1 MNTVK
6 IISIHRDIPFDF
18 WKHPRI
24 HNIKN
29 SGFNNVLIHFDN
41 LDNSFVHELY
51 QNDIMNISN
60 GYFVYDRGYLY
71 VITCFHSI
79 KNCHINKAIFED
91 KEYILNKCIE
101 VPEFDTAV
109 FKIDISINEELIS
122 KYNFIELNKL
132 DTIVPNIK
140 EDVKIH
146 SHESIIKTKVL
157 DIIEGD
163 SGNDTFATIPQIS
176 LKKTKDFK
184 SLFGL
189 SGSACYTDKFIGH
202 VFSYNGES
210 NYVNII
216 PAYCLKYIFSYMLMG
231 NIKFLKSII
240 LEGNICKI
248 KEDDKTMH
256 AYKIDK
262 NLPIEYKTEEKSYN
276 FKKGSLI
283 FEFDK
288 MPISES
294 GKIYFEQMNIFVTP
308 QVYTLL
314 NNQKENFQVKGYEL
328 VTGNYSIFE
337 TKIVPINL
345 IDNVIFSSKGH
356 YKILIYKNLIFC
368 ELSRDI
374 LDLISVDDIKLK
386 DKLENPYTK
395 KYSKGIILIDILDK
409 CTEKISN
416 LKKNINNFVFLN
428 KINKKPID
436 TLEDLSIEINN
447 SETNSFM
454 FELKKSTYK
463 NFVY

>member
-6 IISIHRDIPFDF
+6 IISIRRDIPFDF

-29 SGFNNVLIHFDN
+29 SSFNNVLIHFDN
-41 LDNSFVHELY
+41 LDNSFVRELY
-51 QNDIMNISN
+51 QNDVMNISN

-71 VITCFHSI
+71 VITCYHGI
-79 KNCHINKAIFED
+79 KNCYANKIIFED

-109 FKIDISINEELIS
+109 FKIDISVSEELVS
-122 KYNFIELNKL
+122 KYGFIELNKI
-132 DTIVPNIK
+132 DMKVPNIK
-140 EDVKIH
+140 ENVKIY
-146 SHESIIKTKVL
+146 SNEYVIKTKVL

-163 SGNDTFATIPQIS
+163 SGNYTFATIPQIS
-176 LKKTKDFK
+176 LKKIKNFK

-202 VFSYNGES
+202 IFSYNSTS
-210 NYVNII
+210 NTVNII
-216 PAYCLKYIFSYMLMG
+216 PAYCVKYIFTYMIPN

-240 LEGNICKI
+240 IEGNISKI

-262 NLPIEYKTEEKSYN
+262 NLPIEYKTEEKNYN
-276 FKKGSLI
+276 FKKNSLI

-294 GKIYFEQMNIFVTP
+294 GKIYLEQMNILVTP
-308 QVYTLL
+308 QVYVLL
-314 NNQKENFQVKGYEL
+314 NNEKEFFQVKGYEL
-328 VTGNYSIFE
+328 VNGNYSVFE
-337 TKIVPINL
+337 TKISPVTL
-345 IDNVIFSSKGH
+345 IDNLIFSPKGH
-356 YKILIYKNLIFC
+356 FKILIYKNLIFC
-368 ELSRDI
+368 ELSRDM
-374 LDLISVDDIKLK
+374 LDLISIDDTRLR

-395 KYSKGIILIDILDK
+395 KYSKEIVLIDILDK
-409 CTEKISN
+409 CTGKIST
-416 LKKNINNFVFLN
+416 LKKNIDNLVFLN
-428 KINKKPID
+428 KINKKPIE
-436 TLEDLSIEINN
+436 TLEDLSIEISN
-447 SETNSFM
+447 SEKNNFT

-463 NFVY
+463 NFLY